1 MLQPDNR
8 VAIGF
13 QTPSGTA
20 QRTKPPPLDSRMDPL
35 LFADLDVMGLRWA
48 TGAETRE
55 KLLRNL
61 GGIVFSLLL
70 VGTLHVL
77 IAMTE

>member
-1 MLQPDNR
+1 MMQPGDYA
-8 VAIGF
+8 AIGI
-13 QTPSGTA
+13 QEPSGTV
-20 QRTKPPPLDSRMDPL
+20 QSTKPPPLDSRMEPF
-35 LFADLDVMGLRWA
+35 LFADLDVMGLRWT
-48 TGAETRE
+48 TGKETRE

-70 VGTLHVL
+70 VGALDIL